1 MVGGVFFFSSRR
13 RHTRLQGDWSSDV
26 CSSDLTSAIL
36 QMTSSLG
43 LRAVAEVVETQEAAQ
58 ALLQMGCNFGQG
70 YFFSA
75 PVEAEQALEQLRR
88 YVPPSTTAV
97 PTVRAA
103 AGDAG
108 QGYAAGDTL
117 VLADSPTVDLPE
129 SPTLVLSEEEMNAQN
144 TVQRR

>member
-1 MVGGVFFFSSRR
+1 
-13 RHTRLQGDWSSDV
+13 
-26 CSSDLTSAIL
+26 
-36 QMTSSLG
+36 MTSSLG

-75 PVEAEQALEQLRR
+75 PLEAEQALEQLRR
-88 YVPPSTTAV
+88 YVPPPSSGA

-117 VLADSPTVDLPE
+117 VLPDSATTVLPDSPTVVLP
-129 SPTLVLSEEEMNAQN
+129 EEEMNAQN
-144 TVQRR
+144 KFQRR

>member
-1 MVGGVFFFSSRR
+1 M
-13 RHTRLQGDWSSDV
+13 
-26 CSSDLTSAIL
+26 CSSDLTTSA
-36 QMTSSLG
+36 SSLG
-43 LRAVAEVVETQEAAQ
+43 LRAVAEVVETQAAAQ

-75 PVEAEQALEQLRR
+75 PVEAEQALEQLRH

-108 QGYAAGDTL
+108 QGAGDTL
-117 VLADSPTVDLPE
+117 VLADSPTVKVPE
-129 SPTLVLSEEEMNAQN
+129 SPTLVLSEDEMNAQH